1 MFNTSR
7 VGRCFQPDL
16 PNAQGT
22 KWKRKCFAIMDKVQD
37 EAKQM
42 KCVVCHGD
50 TIEPR
55 SVREELHV
63 GDDIVYVNVDALVCT
78 QCGER
83 YFDRNTIHK
92 LESIESEFERS

>member
-1 MFNTSR
+1 MER
-7 VGRCFQPDL
+7 
-16 PNAQGT
+16 
-22 KWKRKCFAIMDKVQD
+22 VQD

-42 KCVVCHGD
+42 KCVICRGE

-63 GDDIVYVNVDALVCT
+63 GDDIIYVTVEALVCT

-83 YFDRNTIHK
+83 YFDRATVRRMETIERELERGREK
-92 LESIESEFERS
+92 LPAIGKVLVYG